1 MYVNYLAAA
10 DWIRNEENSM
20 KRKKLWIG
28 ILIALAFV
36 AAIGV
41 TVIIVISKADAD
53 LAKLNAAVVQ
63 EVDLTKADNGTFTGF
78 YQAFP
83 IDVEVQV
90 VVEDHKILR
99 IDLVKHTNGQGKPAE
114 AIPAKVVE
122 AQSLK
127 VDMISGATKSSK
139 AILLAIQDALSK
151 S

>member
-1 MYVNYLAAA
+1 
-10 DWIRNEENSM
+10 M

-36 AAIGV
+36 VAIGV
-41 TVIIVISKADAD
+41 TVKLVISKADAD
-53 LAKLNAAVVQ
+53 LAKLNAAVIRG
-63 EVDLTKADNGTFTGF
+63 VDLTKVDNGTYAGA

-83 IDVEVQV
+83 IDVQVQV

-99 IDLVKHTNGQGKPAE
+99 IDLVKHTNGQGKAAEVIPAE
-114 AIPAKVVE
+114 VVE

-151 S
+151 SQ